1 MSIYDE
7 YSEQYRLEELEISER
22 TEAFMEKLKDEEII
36 KVAKEALEAE
46 ESEHV
51 LEEFDLVSKIV
62 DYYDEYKKISAKQKY
77 CLCKAIAEMD
87 YFFNEHFDI
96 EYFRK
101 THLGNEE

>member
-1 MSIYDE
+1 MSIYDK

-22 TEAFMEKLKDEEII
+22 TEAFMEKLKDGEII

-62 DYYDEYKKISAKQKY
+62 DYYESQKRLSAKQKY
-77 CLCKAIAEMD
+77 CLCRAIAEMD
-87 YFFNEHFDI
+87 YFYNEHFDVN
-96 EYFRK
+96 YFYESHFGEDK
-101 THLGNEE
+101 